1 MDTSAQILDL
11 VVKRAAAKTEN
22 TKERVRQ
29 IKIGL
34 TISVEKKENW

>member
-1 MDTSAQILDL
+1 
-11 VVKRAAAKTEN
+11 VVKRAEAIIEN